1 MRRIILAIII
11 IFLSWGSGFAYY
23 LYLFQSYP
31 INTSTITNAI
41 VTLGTNTRKIEYG
54 IALVKAGY
62 APVLFVTGVDPK
74 TSLKNIILS
83 KREVIPSQVIY
94 GINNRVYYSDT
105 EELADFIMTHNIQ
118 SIRLVTD
125 DYEMP
130 SAIKELTQLIPSTYS
145 LNIVPHPIV
154 SKDIQYKILFKSYNL
169 YLKNMLWD

>member
-11 IFLSWGSGFAYY
+11 IFLSWGGGFAYY

-31 INTSTITNAI
+31 VNTSTITNAI
-41 VTLGTNTRKIEYG
+41 VTLGRDTRKIEYG

-62 APVLFVTGVDPK
+62 APVLFIAGVDPQ
-74 TSLKNIILS
+74 TSLKNILS

-94 GINNRVYYSDT
+94 GVRNRMYYSDA

-130 SAIKELTQLIPSTYS
+130 SAIEELTQLIPSTYS
-145 LNIVPHPIV
+145 LNIVPHSII